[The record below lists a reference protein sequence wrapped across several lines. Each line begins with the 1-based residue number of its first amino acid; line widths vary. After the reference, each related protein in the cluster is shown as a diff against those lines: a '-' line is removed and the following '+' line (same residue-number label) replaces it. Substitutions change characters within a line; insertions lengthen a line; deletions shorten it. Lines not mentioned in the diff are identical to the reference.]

1 MSNEA
6 VSGRYR
12 PLGASGG
19 GEGGGEHDGLTV
31 ESGLEALQSSP
42 EFDGTVEPL
51 DGLDTLGACEHIA
64 LFYRGREERFATV
77 APFVRQGIERG
88 ERVMYVVD
96 DMIAEE
102 VLAELRAPDASG
114 DDSGTDVDLEG
125 ALETGQLTFRT
136 LEETYLRTGR
146 FDADDMLEVYAETIA
161 EARDEYPGLRVTAST
176 NFVLEEDATLE
187 AFLAYESRVNELF
200 QGEDCIALCHYDC
213 DRIPAEILVDVV
225 RTHPHLVYDDTV
237 CHNFYYTPPEEFFD
251 PGESARDVE
260 RMLHTLVDRAQARA
274 ELEETIDELEESNE
288 RLTRFAY
295 VASHDLQEPLRMIS
309 TYLQLL
315 ESRHAAALD
324 DEAREFVEFAVD
336 GADRMRA
343 MVDGL
348 LAYSR
353 LDMDDREFDVVE
365 TNDTVAAV
373 LTNLQVRIDETEA
386 TVAVEDLP
394 AVRGN
399 RTRLEQLFSN
409 LLSNAL
415 TYSGDATPSVE
426 ITGDRRGD
434 RCVFAVTDEGI
445 GIDPEHT
452 DQIFEL
458 FGRLHANTEIDGT
471 GIGLSLCRKIVTHHG
486 GDIWVDAEPGV
497 GSTFWFT
504 LPASPVGH

>member
-6 VSGRYR
+6 APGRHR
-12 PLGASGG
+12 RSGASGG
-19 GEGGGEHDGLTV
+19 GERDGLTV
-31 ESGLEALQSSP
+31 ESGLQALQSNP
-42 EFDGTVEPL
+42 EFDGTIEPL
-51 DGLDTLGACEHIA
+51 DGLDTLEVCEHIA
-64 LFYRGREERFATV
+64 LFYRSREERFATV
-77 APFVRQGIERG
+77 TPFVRQGIERG

-96 DMIAEE
+96 DLTAEA
-102 VLAELRAPDASG
+102 VLAELREPDNGERATG
-114 DDSGTDVDLEG
+114 VDLDG
-125 ALETGQLTFRT
+125 ALETGQLTFHT

-146 FDADDMLEVYAETIA
+146 FDADDMLEIYAETIA
-161 EARDEYPGLRVTAST
+161 DARDEYPGLRVTANT
-176 NFVLEEDATLE
+176 NFVLDEDATLE
-187 AFLAYESRVNELF
+187 EFLGYESRVNDLF
-200 QGEDCIALCHYDC
+200 AGEDCIALCHYDC
-213 DRIPAEILVDVV
+213 DRMPPEILVDVI

-237 CHNFYYTPPEEFFD
+237 CHNFYYTPPEEFFE
-251 PGESARDVE
+251 PGESSRDVD

-353 LDMDDREFDVVE
+353 LDMDDREFDAVE
-365 TNDTVAAV
+365 TNDAVAAV
-373 LTNLQVRIDETEA
+373 LRSLRVRIDETEA

-399 RTRLEQLFSN
+399 RTQLEQLFSN
-409 LLSNAL
+409 LLANAL
-415 TYSGDATPSVE
+415 TYSGDAPPNVE

-434 RCVFAVTDEGI
+434 RCVFAVADEGI
-445 GIDPEHT
+445 GIDPDHT
-452 DQIFEL
+452 DQIFEI
-458 FGRLHANTEIDGT
+458 FGRLHASTEIDGT